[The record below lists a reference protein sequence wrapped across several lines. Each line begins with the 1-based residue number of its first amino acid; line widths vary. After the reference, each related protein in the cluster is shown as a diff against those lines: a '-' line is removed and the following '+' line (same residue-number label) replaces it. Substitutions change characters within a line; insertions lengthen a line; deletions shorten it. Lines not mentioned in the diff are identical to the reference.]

1 MSARYPSPTK
11 ERPGSLTSG
20 RLQQV
25 VSGPDEAIELA
36 EAALLIATHVYPD
49 LDVAHYLARIEELAQ
64 TLKSRI
70 QPDSGPSQRILALNE
85 YLFAEL
91 GFAANKEDYYD
102 PRNSCLNEVLD
113 RRVGIPITLSLLYME
128 VGGRIGLPL
137 RGVSFPGHF
146 LVKCAL
152 PDGTVMLDP
161 YSGGISIGVSD
172 LQKRLGEARDG
183 EVSSAIVAG
192 MLVAA
197 GKKEII
203 LRLLRNLKAIYLRSQ
218 KFDRAL
224 PILDWIVATVPDQP
238 PELRDR
244 GMIYQELEC
253 SRAALADFER
263 YLELSP
269 GCDDRDQIRSRIVE
283 LQGQSARLN

>member
-1 MSARYPSPTK
+1 MSARYPSPT
-11 ERPGSLTSG
+11 EVLPAGSTG
-20 RLQQV
+20 ERLQQV
-25 VSGPDEAIELA
+25 VSGPEEAIDLA
-36 EAALLIATHVYPD
+36 EAALLIATHAYPE
-49 LDVAHYLARIEELAQ
+49 LDVAHHLARIEGLARA
-64 TLKSRI
+64 LESRI

-85 YLFAEL
+85 YLFVEL
-91 GFAANKEDYYD
+91 GFAANEKDYYD

-137 RGVSFPGHF
+137 QGVSFPGHF

-152 PDGTVMLDP
+152 PEGTVVLDP
-161 YSGGISIGVSD
+161 YAGGITLGIAD
-172 LQKRLGEARDG
+172 LQKRLREVPGG
-183 EVSSAIVAG
+183 EVSGVIVAG
-192 MLVAA
+192 MLGAA

-203 LRLLRNLKAIYLRSQ
+203 GRLLRNLKAIYLRSQ
-218 KFDRAL
+218 QFDRAL
-224 PILDWIVATVPDQP
+224 PILDWIIATVPDQP

-253 SRAALADFER
+253 SRAALADFVR

-269 GCDDRDQIRSRIVE
+269 GCEDRDDIRSRIVE
-283 LQGQSARLN
+283 LQRQSARLN

>member
-1 MSARYPSPTK
+1 
-11 ERPGSLTSG
+11 LTSG
-20 RLQQV
+20 RLQQL
-25 VSGPDEAIELA
+25 VSGPEESIELA

-49 LDVAHYLARIEELAQ
+49 LDVAHHLARIEELAK
-64 TLKSRI
+64 TLQSRI
-70 QPDSGPSQRILALNE
+70 QPDSGLSQRVVALNE

-91 GFAANKEDYYD
+91 GFAANEADYYD
-102 PRNSCLNEVLD
+102 PRNSCLNDVLD

-137 RGVSFPGHF
+137 QGVSFPGHF

-152 PDGTVMLDP
+152 PEGTVVLDP
-161 YSGGISIGVSD
+161 YSGGISIGVAD
-172 LQKRLGEARDG
+172 LQKRLGEGRDG
-183 EVSSAIVAG
+183 EVSSALVAA

-203 LRLLRNLKAIYLRSQ
+203 LRLLRNLKAIYLRGQ

-224 PILDWIVATVPDQP
+224 PILDWIVATAPDQP
-238 PELRDR
+238 SELRDR

-263 YLELSP
+263 YLDLSP

-283 LQGQSARLN
+283 LQRQSARLN

>member
-1 MSARYPSPTK
+1 MSVSHLSPT
-11 ERPGSLTSG
+11 EGRPASLTSG
-20 RLQQV
+20 RLQQL
-25 VSGPDEAIELA
+25 VSGPEESIELA

-49 LDVAHYLARIEELAQ
+49 LDVAHHLARIEELAK
-64 TLKSRI
+64 TLQSRI
-70 QPDSGPSQRILALNE
+70 QPDSGLSKRVLALNE

-91 GFAANKEDYYD
+91 GFAANEADYYD
-102 PRNSCLNEVLD
+102 PRNSCLNDVLD

-137 RGVSFPGHF
+137 QGVSFPGHF

-152 PDGTVMLDP
+152 PEGTVVLDP
-161 YSGGISIGVSD
+161 YSGGISIGVAD
-172 LQKRLGEARDG
+172 LQKRLGEGRDG
-183 EVSSAIVAG
+183 EVSSALVAA

-203 LRLLRNLKAIYLRSQ
+203 LRLLRNLKAIYLRGQ

-224 PILDWIVATVPDQP
+224 PILDWIIATVPDQP

-253 SRAALADFER
+253 ARAALADFER

-269 GCDDRDQIRSRIVE
+269 GCDDRDEIRGRIVE
-283 LQGQSARLN
+283 LQHQSARLN

>member
-1 MSARYPSPTK
+1 MRTIWRASKNWP
-11 ERPGSLTSG
+11 RPW
-20 RLQQV
+20 Q
-25 VSGPDEAIELA
+25 
-36 EAALLIATHVYPD
+36 
-49 LDVAHYLARIEELAQ
+49 
-64 TLKSRI
+64 SRI

-91 GFAANKEDYYD
+91 GFAANEEDYYD
-102 PRNSCLNEVLD
+102 PRNSCLNDVLD

-137 RGVSFPGHF
+137 QGVSFPGHF

-152 PDGTVMLDP
+152 PEGTVVLDP
-161 YSGGISIGVSD
+161 YSGGISIGVAD

-224 PILDWIVATVPDQP
+224 PILDWIIATVPDQP

-283 LQGQSARLN
+283 LQRQSARLN

>member
-1 MSARYPSPTK
+1 MS
-11 ERPGSLTSG
+11 E

-25 VSGPDEAIELA
+25 LSGPEEAIDLA
-36 EAALLIATHVYPD
+36 EAALLIATHAYPD
-49 LDVAHYLARIEELAQ
+49 LDVAHHLARIEVLAK
-64 TLKSRI
+64 TLESRI
-70 QPDSGPSQRILALNE
+70 QPDSGPSQRILALNQ

-91 GFAANKEDYYD
+91 GFTANEKDYYD

-128 VGGRIGLPL
+128 IGARIGLPL
-137 RGVSFPGHF
+137 EGVSFPGHF

-152 PDGTVMLDP
+152 PEGTVVLDP
-161 YSGGISIGVSD
+161 YAGGVSLGAAD
-172 LQKRLGEARDG
+172 LQKRLRDVRG
-183 EVSSAIVAG
+183 DEDSSAIVASV
-192 MLVAA
+192 LSAA
-197 GKKEII
+197 GKKEIV

-218 KFDRAL
+218 QFDRAL
-224 PILDWIVATVPDQP
+224 PILDWIIATVPDQP

-269 GCDDRDQIRSRIVE
+269 GCDDRDEIRGRIVE
-283 LQGQSARLN
+283 LQRQSARLN

>member
-1 MSARYPSPTK
+1 MS
-11 ERPGSLTSG
+11 E

-25 VSGPDEAIELA
+25 LSGPEEAIDLA
-36 EAALLIATHVYPD
+36 EAALLIATHAYPD
-49 LDVAHYLARIEELAQ
+49 LDVAHHLTRIEVLAK
-64 TLKSRI
+64 TLESRI
-70 QPDSGPSQRILALNE
+70 QPDSGPSQRILALNQ

-91 GFAANKEDYYD
+91 GFAANEKDYYD

-128 VGGRIGLPL
+128 IGARIGLPL
-137 RGVSFPGHF
+137 EGVSFPGHF

-152 PDGTVMLDP
+152 PEGTVVLDP
-161 YSGGISIGVSD
+161 YAGGAMLGAAD
-172 LQKRLGEARDG
+172 LQKRLRDG
-183 EVSSAIVAG
+183 GGDEVSSAIVDG
-192 MLVAA
+192 MLSAA
-197 GKKEII
+197 GKKEIV
-203 LRLLRNLKAIYLRSQ
+203 LRLLRNLKAIYLRGQ
-218 KFDRAL
+218 QFDRAL
-224 PILDWIVATVPDQP
+224 PIMNWIIATAPDHP

-269 GCDDRDQIRSRIVE
+269 GCDDRDEIRGRIVE
-283 LQGQSARLN
+283 LQRQSARLN

>member
-1 MSARYPSPTK
+1 LSARYPSPT
-11 ERPGSLTSG
+11 EVRPAGWMSE

-25 VSGPDEAIELA
+25 LSGPEEAIDLA
-36 EAALLIATHVYPD
+36 EAALLIATHAYPD
-49 LDVAHYLARIEELAQ
+49 LDVAHHLTRIEELAK
-64 TLKSRI
+64 TLESRI
-70 QPDSGPSQRILALNE
+70 QPDSDPSQRILALNQ

-91 GFAANKEDYYD
+91 GFAANEKDYYD

-128 VGGRIGLPL
+128 IGARIGLPL
-137 RGVSFPGHF
+137 EGVSFPGHF

-152 PDGTVMLDP
+152 PEGTVVLDP
-161 YSGGISIGVSD
+161 YAGGISLGVAD
-172 LQKRLGEARDG
+172 LQKRLRDG
-183 EVSSAIVAG
+183 RGDEVSSAIVDG
-192 MLVAA
+192 MLNAA
-197 GKKEII
+197 GKKEIV

-218 KFDRAL
+218 QFDRAL
-224 PILDWIVATVPDQP
+224 PILDWIIATVPDQP

-269 GCDDRDQIRSRIVE
+269 GCDDRDEIRGRIVE
-283 LQGQSARLN
+283 LQRQSARLN

>member
-1 MSARYPSPTK
+1 MSARNPSSTEIPSA
-11 ERPGSLTSG
+11 GLTSE
-20 RLQQV
+20 RLQQM
-25 VSGPDEAIELA
+25 VSGPEEALDLA
-36 EAALLIATHVYPD
+36 EAALLIATHAYPD
-49 LDVAHYLARIEELAQ
+49 LDVAHHLSRIDELAR
-64 TLKSRI
+64 TLESRI
-70 QPDSGPSQRILALNE
+70 QPGSGPSQRIVALNQ

-91 GFAANKEDYYD
+91 GFAANDKDYYD

-137 RGVSFPGHF
+137 HGVSFPGHF

-152 PDGTVMLDP
+152 PEGAVVLDP
-161 YSGGISIGVSD
+161 YAGGISLGVVD
-172 LQKRLGEARDG
+172 LQKRLRDVRG
-183 EVSSAIVAG
+183 DEVPGTTVAA
-192 MLVAA
+192 MLDAA

-218 KFDRAL
+218 HFDRAL
-224 PILDWIVATVPDQP
+224 PILDWIIATVPDQP
-238 PELRDR
+238 LELRDR

-253 SRAALADFER
+253 FRAALGDFGR

-269 GCDDRDQIRSRIVE
+269 GCDDRDDIRGRIVE
-283 LQGQSARLN
+283 LRQHAARLN

>member
-1 MSARYPSPTK
+1 LSARYPSLT
-11 ERPGSLTSG
+11 EVRPAGVRSE

-25 VSGPDEAIELA
+25 ISGPEEAVDLA
-36 EAALLIATHVYPD
+36 EAALLIATHAYPD
-49 LDVAHYLARIEELAQ
+49 LDIAHHLARVEELVR
-64 TLKSRI
+64 TLQSRVH
-70 QPDSGPSQRILALNE
+70 PDSGPSQRILALNE

-91 GFAANKEDYYD
+91 GFAANEEDYYD
-102 PRNSCLNEVLD
+102 PRNSCLNQVLD

-137 RGVSFPGHF
+137 QGVSFPGHF

-152 PDGTVMLDP
+152 PEGTVVLDP
-161 YSGGISIGVSD
+161 YSGGISLGVAD
-172 LQKRLGEARDG
+172 LQKRLGEVRGG
-183 EVSSAIVAG
+183 EVSRAIVAG
-192 MLVAA
+192 MLGAA

-218 KFDRAL
+218 QFDRAL
-224 PILDWIVATVPDQP
+224 PILDWIIATVPDQP
-238 PELRDR
+238 LELRDR

-269 GCDDRDQIRSRIVE
+269 GCEDRDDIRSRVVE
-283 LQGQSARLN
+283 LQRQSARLN

>member
-1 MSARYPSPTK
+1 MSARYPSPT
-11 ERPGSLTSG
+11 EVRPAGLTSE

-25 VSGPDEAIELA
+25 VAGPEEAIDLA
-36 EAALLIATHVYPD
+36 EAALLIATHAYPD
-49 LDVAHYLARIEELAQ
+49 LDVAHHLARIGELAK
-64 TLKSRI
+64 TLESRI
-70 QPDSGPSQRILALNE
+70 QPDSGSSERILALNE

-91 GFAANKEDYYD
+91 GFAANEEDYYD

-137 RGVSFPGHF
+137 HGISFPGRF

-152 PDGTVMLDP
+152 PEGTVVLDP
-161 YSGGISIGVSD
+161 YSGGISLGVAD
-172 LQKRLGEARDG
+172 LQKRLREVRDG
-183 EVSSAIVAG
+183 DDSDAIVAG
-192 MLVAA
+192 MLGAA

-218 KFDRAL
+218 QFDRAL
-224 PILDWIVATVPDQP
+224 PILDWIIATGRDQP
-238 PELRDR
+238 LELRDR

-263 YLELSP
+263 YLELYP
-269 GCDDRDQIRSRIVE
+269 GCDDRDEICRRIVE
-283 LQGQSARLN
+283 LQRQSARLN